1 MTIENVDSAQAFE
14 YVAGTLRDEERAEF
28 KARLRDSAELQAEV
42 EQWQASLQS
51 MNASVPSREPPA
63 ETLAAIHKRIGTIG
77 ARPSSD
83 IEPRWWQSVLS
94 WKLSTIVACMLCV
107 TITGVWVVENNQR
120 VLSESALNTDYVAVL
135 TNDSGVP
142 VVTALTSS
150 DGKTLWLKWE
160 STELPEGQSV
170 QLWAESRRDG
180 EIRPLFVFEGERQD
194 QISLNQAEWRLIK
207 DSSFLIATLEE
218 PGGSS
223 IDEPSDMLLARGIC
237 IRLSG
242 ERS

>member
-14 YVAGTLRDEERAEF
+14 YVAGTLRGEERTEF
-28 KARLRDSAELQAEV
+28 IRRLRDSIELQAEV
-42 EQWQASLQS
+42 DQWQASLQS
-51 MNASVPSREPPA
+51 MNASVPSREPPTD
-63 ETLAAIHKRIGTIG
+63 TLASIHKRIGANGSRTV
-77 ARPSSD
+77 SES
-83 IEPRWWQSVLS
+83 ESQWWQSIFS

-107 TITGVWVVENNQR
+107 TITGIWVVDNSQR
-120 VLSESALNTDYVAVL
+120 ALTESALNTDYVAVL
-135 TNDSGVP
+135 TSESGAA

-160 STELPEGQSV
+160 NAELPEGQSV

-180 EIRPLFVFEGERQD
+180 EIRPLFVFEGDWQD
-194 QISLNQAEWRLIK
+194 QIALNQAEWRLIK
-207 DSSFLIATLEE
+207 DSSYLIATVEE